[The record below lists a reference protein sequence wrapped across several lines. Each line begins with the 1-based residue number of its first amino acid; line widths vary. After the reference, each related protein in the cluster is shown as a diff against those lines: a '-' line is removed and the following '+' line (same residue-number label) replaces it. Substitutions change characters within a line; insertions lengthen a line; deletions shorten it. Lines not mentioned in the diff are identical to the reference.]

1 MQKCHRLLF
10 HRQDEANG
18 KQDGTDG
25 KFVGHNGCVKTFA
38 CPNFSPRQQ
47 LQPRILSLHPFESL
61 PQRIKKNRRKT
72 PSSLKK
78 ADYSTNLL
86 PTATESLRSFSASV
100 LNHSI
105 YLCSSF
111 SASCVSYLSTSSRN
125 MFISSCMISFRFSH
139 FQIYD
144 NDLAI
149 RV

>member
-1 MQKCHRLLF
+1 MQKCHRLLS

-25 KFVGHNGCVKTFA
+25 KFAGHNGCVKNACLPKFLSPPTIATAHTFA
-38 CPNFSPRQQ
+38 PSFRIPTPAHEKKPPENPQQ
-47 LQPRILSLHPFESL
+47 F
-61 PQRIKKNRRKT
+61 KKGGLLYK
-72 PSSLKK
+72 
-78 ADYSTNLL
+78 STA
-86 PTATESLRSFSASV
+86 TATESLRSFSAPV

-111 SASCVSYLSTSSRN
+111 SASCVSYLSPSSRN
-125 MFISSCMISFRFSH
+125 MFISSCMINFRFSH
-139 FQIYD
+139 LQIYD